1 VDLRHDPMRFP
12 EPWPP
17 GLPGRPGGNGPEMP
31 GWLEE
36 RLFDQRIVMVRGTL
50 TGQVA
55 TGIAAALLTL
65 DAAGPAPVQ
74 IHVASS
80 GGELGAA
87 LSIVDVIDSMNAPVH
102 AVVTSEAGGA
112 VLAVLAAADQRSA
125 YRHARFKLAEPRT
138 AGVTGTADEVAA
150 AAGQHLREL
159 EEVVL
164 RLAAVTGQTRSRIED
179 DLSAGR
185 SLTAAEA
192 RDYGLIDAVVGDEKR
207 GPS

>member
-1 VDLRHDPMRFP
+1 MDLRHDPLRWQP
-12 EPWPP
+12 APDRSPDPWQPP
-17 GLPGRPGGNGPEMP
+17 MPGGPSLP

-36 RLFDQRIVMVRGTL
+36 RLFDQRIVMVRGPIT
-50 TGQVA
+50 QQAA

-74 IHVASS
+74 LHVASS

-87 LSIVDVIDSMNAPVH
+87 LAIIDIIDSMAAPVH
-102 AVVTSEAGGA
+102 AVVTAEAGGA
-112 VLAVLAAADQRSA
+112 VLAVLAAAAQRAA
-125 YRHARFKLAEPRT
+125 YKHARLKLAEPHA

-159 EEVVL
+159 EEVIL
-164 RLAAVTGQTRSRIED
+164 RIVAVTGQPRSRVED

-185 SLTAAEA
+185 ILSAQEA
-192 RDYGLIDAVVGDEKR
+192 RDYGLIDTVIGDA
-207 GPS
+207 PPA